1 MEANQPNQ
9 PNQPTKKK
17 TYKVKR
23 TEAAEVPE
31 RIKKAVKKTVVL
43 PKQPET
49 VEEWAKA
56 RAKYPNLFTFTK
68 DGDLVSA
75 PVQPT
80 DTEKIIIA
88 PRIVYTKPEQLKEF
102 FQTRIESLKEPE
114 ETFAAAKR
122 NLQQMMMVYKANPGA
137 VSEYDIVLANQQV
150 HDAECILNSL
160 AKGSRSFITERGIT
174 GGQLTHNWYDRSV
187 IPNEVCIAQYT
198 TFPPE
203 AFYTE
208 AADEPAAAPS
218 PLPTAAEVANI
229 ITEAVTSLT
238 AAPPK
243 PPMSDARRAAI
254 IAARIKAKSSRG
266 A

>member
-1 MEANQPNQ
+1 MEPNQ
-9 PNQPTKKK
+9 PPTTKK

-23 TEAAEVPE
+23 TEAKEVPE
-31 RIKKAVKKTVVL
+31 RIKKAVKKTIVL

-75 PVQPT
+75 PVMPT
-80 DTEKIIIA
+80 DQEKIIVA
-88 PRIVYTKPEQLKEF
+88 PRIINSKPEQQREF
-102 FQTRIESLKEPE
+102 FQRRLESLKEPE

-122 NLQQMMMVYKANPGA
+122 NLQQMMMVYTANPGA

-160 AKGSRSFITERGIT
+160 AKGPRNFTTERGIV

-187 IPNEVCIAQYT
+187 IPSEVCITEYT
-198 TFPPE
+198 TFPPA
-203 AFYTE
+203 AFYTT
-208 AADEPAAAPS
+208 APDETTASATS
-218 PLPTAAEVANI
+218 PLPTAAEVSNI
-229 ITEAVTSLT
+229 VEEAVTSLT
-238 AAPPK
+238 TAPK
-243 PPMSDARRAAI
+243 PQISDARRAAI
-254 IAARIKAKSSRG
+254 IAARIKARSTRG
-266 A
+266 AA